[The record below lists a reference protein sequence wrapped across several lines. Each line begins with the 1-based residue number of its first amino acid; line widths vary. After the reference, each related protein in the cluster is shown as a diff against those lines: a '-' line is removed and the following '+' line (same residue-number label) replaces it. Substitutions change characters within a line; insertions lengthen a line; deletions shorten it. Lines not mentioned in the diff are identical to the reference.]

1 LRIQG
6 LRRKLFSL
14 APLFWRG
21 MMQHLRRPQIRTINF
36 IVRSPMPT
44 KPLDRLM
51 FVQGGL
57 CFFCEQPL
65 PKAEASVEHL
75 LASAN
80 GGSNSDENCVAC
92 CKAVNA
98 LFGSMSLKEKIQVV
112 LNQKGQFKCP
122 NGIPTAKVKQ
132 PPDTK
137 VKASAAKKTKPDSF
151 AMVVANLEQRG
162 NARPRTLKALTR
174 VLVTLFPQDMPEMEI
189 TALIQQLQSTGKVIV
204 TENKVSYAL

>member
-1 LRIQG
+1 
-6 LRRKLFSL
+6 
-14 APLFWRG
+14 
-21 MMQHLRRPQIRTINF
+21 
-36 IVRSPMPT
+36 MPT

-57 CFFCEQPL
+57 CFFCKQPL

-98 LFGSMSLKEKIQVV
+98 LLGSMSLKEKFQVV

-122 NGIPTAKVKQ
+122 NGAGSTKATAK
-132 PPDTK
+132 P
-137 VKASAAKKTKPDSF
+137 KAPATAKPKDDKL
-151 AMVVANLEQRG
+151 ALVIANLKQRG
-162 NARPRTLKALTR
+162 NSKPRTLKTLTST
-174 VLVTLFPQDMPEMEI
+174 VSSLFPKVISEAELA
-189 TALIQQLQSTGKVIV
+189 ALIQQLQSAGKVTVI
-204 TENKVSYAL
+204 ENKVTYVL